1 MDENRVIQKINL
13 DVSRAGIPPRVF
25 AKQGDN
31 NLRVV
36 AATLYDNGK
45 AYNVP
50 SGYKANIRAKKPDG
64 KSIYN
69 PAEEFS
75 ENVVYITLTQQIL
88 AADGIVTADIE
99 ITDGSNTI
107 KTEKWQIC
115 VEAAACNDSDVEST
129 DEAKT
134 IQQLVANAEAS
145 KTAAANSASAAA
157 NSAKEA
163 KEAAAQAAED
173 AKKVID
179 EGVTEKLEEMQKI
192 QQDVTAKATQVSTDA
207 AKVEGYAKAAQY
219 LIGYNDKNILTL
231 FLYED

>member
-1 MDENRVIQKINL
+1 MDENRVIQKISL

-31 NLRVV
+31 NLRIV
-36 AATLYDNGK
+36 AASLYDNGK
-45 AYNVP
+45 AYTVP

-69 PAEEFS
+69 PAEEVTQ
-75 ENVVYITLTQQIL
+75 NVVYITLTQQIL

-107 KTEKWQIC
+107 KTERWQIC
-115 VEAAACNDSDVEST
+115 VEAAACKDSDVEST

-134 IQQLVANAEAS
+134 IRQLVADAEAS
-145 KTAAANSASAAA
+145 KTAAANSAEEAKAAA
-157 NSAKEA
+157 GK
-163 KEAAAQAAED
+163 AAED
-173 AKKVID
+173 AKKVIGED
-179 EGVTEKLEEMQKI
+179 VTEKLKNMQKI
-192 QQDVTAKATQVSTDA
+192 QQDVTDKATQVSTDA

>member
-1 MDENRVIQKINL
+1 MDENRVIQKISL

-36 AATLYDNGK
+36 AASLYDNGK
-45 AYNVP
+45 AYTVP
-50 SGYKANIRAKKPDG
+50 GGYKANIRAKKPDG

-69 PAEEFS
+69 PAEEVTQ
-75 ENVVYITLTQQIL
+75 NVVYITLTQQIL

-107 KTEKWQIC
+107 KTERWQIC
-115 VEAAACNDSDVEST
+115 VEAAACNDSDVGST

-134 IQQLVANAEAS
+134 IQQLVADAEAS

-157 NSAKEA
+157 KSAKEA
-163 KEAAAQAAED
+163 KEAAAQAAAD
-173 AKKVID
+173 AKKVIG
-179 EGVTEKLEEMQKI
+179 EGVNDKLQQMQKI

-231 FLYED
+231 FLYEE

>member
-1 MDENRVIQKINL
+1 MDENRVIQKISL

-69 PAEEFS
+69 PAEEVTQ
-75 ENVVYITLTQQIL
+75 NVVYITLTQQIL

-107 KTEKWQIC
+107 KTERWQIC
-115 VEAAACNDSDVEST
+115 VEAAACNDSDVGST

-134 IQQLVANAEAS
+134 IQQLVADAEAS

-157 NSAKEA
+157 KSAKEA
-163 KEAAAQAAED
+163 KEAAAQAAAD

-179 EGVTEKLEEMQKI
+179 EGVNDKLQQMQKI

-231 FLYED
+231 FLYEE

>member
-1 MDENRVIQKINL
+1 MDENRVIQKISL

-36 AATLYDNGK
+36 AASLYDNGK
-45 AYNVP
+45 AYAVP

-69 PAEEFS
+69 PAEEVTQ
-75 ENVVYITLTQQIL
+75 NVVYITLTQQIL

-107 KTEKWQIC
+107 KTERWQIC
-115 VEAAACNDSDVEST
+115 VEAAACNDSDVGSA

-134 IQQLVANAEAS
+134 IQQFVADAEAS

-157 NSAKEA
+157 NSAEEA
-163 KEAAAQAAED
+163 KEAAAQAAAA

-179 EGVTEKLEEMQKI
+179 EGVNDKLQQMQKI

-231 FLYED
+231 FLYEE

>member
-75 ENVVYITLTQQIL
+75 KNVVYITLTQQIL
-88 AADGIVTADIE
+88 AADGIITADIE

-115 VEAAACNDSDVEST
+115 VEAAACKDSDVEST

-173 AKKVID
+173 TKKVID

-192 QQDVTAKATQVSTDA
+192 QQDVTEKATQVSTDA

>member
-1 MDENRVIQKINL
+1 MDENRVIQKISL

-36 AATLYDNGK
+36 AASLYDNGK
-45 AYNVP
+45 AYTVP

-69 PAEEFS
+69 PAEEVTQ
-75 ENVVYITLTQQIL
+75 NVVYITLTQQIL

-134 IQQLVANAEAS
+134 IQQLVADAEAS
-145 KTAAANSASAAA
+145 KTAAANSANAAA

-163 KEAAAQAAED
+163 KEAAAQAAAD

-179 EGVTEKLEEMQKI
+179 EGVNDKLQQMQKI

-231 FLYED
+231 FLYEE

>member
-1 MDENRVIQKINL
+1 MDENRVIQKISL

-36 AATLYDNGK
+36 AASLYDNGK
-45 AYNVP
+45 AYTVP

-69 PAEEFS
+69 PAEEVTQ
-75 ENVVYITLTQQIL
+75 NVVYITLTQQIL

-107 KTEKWQIC
+107 KTERWQIC
-115 VEAAACNDSDVEST
+115 VEAAACNDSDVGST

-134 IQQLVANAEAS
+134 IQQLVADAEAS
-145 KTAAANSASAAA
+145 KTAAANSAEEAKAAA
-157 NSAKEA
+157 GK
-163 KEAAAQAAED
+163 AAED
-173 AKKVID
+173 AKKVIGED
-179 EGVTEKLEEMQKI
+179 VTEKLENMQKI
-192 QQDVTAKATQVSTDA
+192 QQDVTDKATQVSTDA

-231 FLYED
+231 FLYEE